1 MKYDTIKAL
10 KPEHFRRC
18 TGVTQEIFET
28 MVGILTEAYHQ
39 KHSQGGRKPKLSI
52 PDQLLLTLSYY
63 REYRTQFHIGLDYGV
78 SEATVCKTIKW
89 VESTLIKHPAFS
101 LPSKKELWQNEDI
114 EVILIDAT
122 EIPIERPKKSK
133 KTTIQGKRNDIP

>member
-1 MKYDTIKAL
+1 MKYETIKVL

-18 TGVTQEIFET
+18 TGITKEIFEI
-28 MVGILTEAYHQ
+28 MVSILTEAYHQ

-78 SEATVCKTIKW
+78 SEATVCKIIKW
-89 VESTLIKHPAFS
+89 VENTLIKHPTFS
-101 LPSKKELWQNEDI
+101 LPSKKELWQNDDI
-114 EVILIDAT
+114 EIILIDAT

-133 KTTIQGKRNDIP
+133 SATTQEKRNDTP